1 MISEEKVVRAVS
13 NLCLSSERSIASDA
27 LRELKRSLKKETAGP
42 GKLYLEQI
50 IANNRIARRK
60 LLPVCQDTGVSVFF
74 VIAGEKIGLS
84 NTEIAGAIKK
94 GVKDAWRKGYFRP
107 SIVDNPLR
115 RTNTGDNTSPVI
127 HFEPTRK
134 KSGILKISFLAQGAG
149 CENMSW
155 AEMLEPGIG
164 EEELARYI
172 SEKVTIRAFN
182 ACPPVTI
189 GIGLGGTIEVAAYLA
204 KRSLLKKVS
213 ECSRDVYLARLERK
227 ILRQVNQS
235 GVGPGG
241 LGGKTTGIG
250 VHVDTAP
257 SHIASLAVAVNLQC
271 WAVRR
276 GTVIIRD
283 E

>member
-1 MISEEKVVRAVS
+1 MISEEKVARAVS
-13 NLCLSSERSIASDA
+13 NLCLSSERSIVSDA
-27 LRELKRSLKKETAGP
+27 LQELKRSLKKETAGP

-50 IANNRIARRK
+50 IANNQIAKQK
-60 LLPVCQDTGVSVFF
+60 LLPVCQDTGVSIFF
-74 VIAGEKIGLS
+74 VTSGEKTGLS
-84 NTEIAGAIKK
+84 DTEIAGAIKK

-107 SIVDNPLR
+107 SIVLNPLR
-115 RTNTGDNTSPVI
+115 RSNTGDNTPPVI
-127 HFEPTRK
+127 HFEPPRK
-134 KSGILKISFLAQGAG
+134 KSGTLKISFLAQGAG

-155 AEMLEPGIG
+155 VEMLEPGIG
-164 EEELARYI
+164 EEELAQYI
-172 SEKVTIRAFN
+172 SKKVIMRAFN
-182 ACPPVTI
+182 ACPPIVI

-204 KRSLLKKVS
+204 KRALLKKAG
-213 ECSRDVYLARLERK
+213 EYSRDVHIARLERK
-227 ILRQVNQS
+227 ILRQINQS
-235 GVGPGG
+235 GIGPGG

-276 GTVIIRD
+276 GTVVIRN